1 LGAAPCCML
10 PMGKTGV
17 MLLLM
22 GLLCSGRARRMRL
35 SARPLAGDARR
46 VGMAPLL
53 CGNIGPLG
61 SLGSAGDSSP
71 LHDSLRRLCHAHN
84 RPVFRICLAR
94 LVRTGPV
101 SRTGPYAGSCSAG
114 MGSLLPL
121 EESLRMSDAFL
132 LCRGMSWSAIP
143 LRCPPLRSAAH
154 R

>member
-1 LGAAPCCML
+1 
-10 PMGKTGV
+10 MGKTGV

-94 LVRTGPV
+94 LVR
-101 SRTGPYAGSCSAG
+101 
-114 MGSLLPL
+114 L

>member
-1 LGAAPCCML
+1 MPGVSAWLRCSAETLVRSVVWDLPETAP
-10 PMGKTGV
+10 
-17 MLLLM
+17 
-22 GLLCSGRARRMRL
+22 
-35 SARPLAGDARR
+35 
-46 VGMAPLL
+46 
-53 CGNIGPLG
+53 
-61 SLGSAGDSSP
+61 P